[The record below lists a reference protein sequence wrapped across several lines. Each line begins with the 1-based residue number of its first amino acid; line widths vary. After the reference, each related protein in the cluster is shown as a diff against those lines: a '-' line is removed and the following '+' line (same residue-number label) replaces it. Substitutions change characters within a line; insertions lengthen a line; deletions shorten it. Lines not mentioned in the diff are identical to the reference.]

1 MKLFWARKATQ
12 NMLIYKTKKYQK
24 SLKKVLRSG
33 KINILEIDKIV
44 DLLAQNEL
52 IPLKYQD
59 HNLTGEFEGCR
70 ECHIR
75 PDILLLYRIERGE
88 IVLILID
95 IGSHS
100 ELFG

>member
-1 MKLFWARKATQ
+1 
-12 NMLIYKTKKYQK
+12 MLVYKSKNYTK

-33 KINILEIDKIV
+33 KIHILEIEKVI
-44 DLLAQNEL
+44 DLLTERKIL
-52 IPLKYQD
+52 PIKYQD

-75 PDILLLYRIERGE
+75 PDLLLIYKIEKD
-88 IVLILID
+88 ILILTLIN

-100 ELFG
+100 ELFK